1 MGAPEG
7 RGGSGRG
14 EVPPGTSGP
23 GSPGDRDPG
32 GARAGFVLRNVN
44 LATLHP
50 PAIGAT
56 EGSGR
61 AGRVGAAGLDP
72 RSGGILRGAL
82 VVQGGRIVWVGREV
96 DLPPRPATARGGGS
110 GVARELP
117 EVDGGGGWVTPGLVD
132 CHTHLVWAGS
142 RGGEFEE
149 RLAGVPYEAIA
160 RRGGGI
166 RATVE
171 ATRRAEPQELVRDAF
186 RRLDALVA
194 EGATTVEVKSGY
206 GLELEAERRILEA
219 VRELGRGRPAAV
231 VATFLGAHAV
241 PPEFEG
247 KADAYLDHVA
257 REMLPALHREGLVD
271 AVDVFCEGVAFS
283 VEQADR
289 LFRAARALGLPVK
302 AHAEQLSL
310 LGGAELVARHG
321 GLSADHLEHLDDRGV
336 RAMAA
341 AGTVAVL
348 LPGAFHTLRET
359 RIPPVQALREAG
371 VPMAVATD
379 ANPGTSPLLSL
390 RLAMNLAV
398 LDFGLAPAEALAAVT
413 REGARALG
421 FQDRGVLAPGMR
433 ADLALWAVDHPA
445 DLVAQ
450 MGGSPLERSWVE
462 GGDCS
467 PRTASSLREQ
477 DPDVRPTY
485 RGGGEF
491 G

>member
-1 MGAPEG
+1 MM
-7 RGGSGRG
+7 
-14 EVPPGTSGP
+14 
-23 GSPGDRDPG
+23 GSPE
-32 GARAGFVLRNVN
+32 GFVLRNVN

-50 PAIGAT
+50 PATGAT
-56 EGSGR
+56 AGSGG
-61 AGRVGAAGLDP
+61 AGTVGAAGLDP
-72 RSGGILRGAL
+72 GYGAILGGAL
-82 VVQGGRIVWVGREV
+82 VVREGRIAWVGREA
-96 DLPPRPATARGGGS
+96 DLSTPQAATPGGGS
-110 GVARELP
+110 GSARELP
-117 EVDGGGGWVTPGLVD
+117 EVDGKGGWVTPGLVD

-166 RATVE
+166 RATME
-171 ATRRAEPQELVRDAF
+171 ATRRAPPEELVRGAL

-206 GLELEAERRILEA
+206 GLELEAERRTLEA
-219 VRELGRGRPAAV
+219 VREVGRRRPAAV

-247 KADAYLDHVA
+247 RSDAYLDHVVN
-257 REMLPALHREGLVD
+257 EMLPALHREGLVD

-283 VEQADR
+283 VEQSDR

-321 GLSADHLEHLDDRGV
+321 GLSADHLEYLDDRGV
-336 RAMAA
+336 RAMAE

-359 RIPPVQALREAG
+359 RIPPVSALREAG

-398 LDFGLAPAEALAAVT
+398 LGFGLAPAEALAGVT

-421 FQDRGVLAPGMR
+421 LRDRGVLAPGMR

-445 DLVAQ
+445 ELVAQ

-462 GGDCS
+462 GRDCY
-467 PRTASSLREQ
+467 PPPAPPWDREDTRGPFTSQ
-477 DPDVRPTY
+477 
-485 RGGGEF
+485 GGG
-491 G
+491 GLG